1 MKRIFK
7 GPLIWIVVAVVGVLI
22 AMQFL
27 ISSGGGDE
35 ISASQMQDYITSG
48 EAKEVTFVDGDQVI
62 KATLDDSVDRSGGRE
77 VTTKYLSGTQG
88 KLFRIAERHAK
99 PGGDIDKVNV
109 EVSRPGLL
117 SSFIFSFLPIILLVV
132 LFLW

>member
-35 ISASQMQDYITSG
+35 INASQMTTYIADG
-48 EAKEVTFVDGDQVI
+48 EVKDITFVDGDQVI
-62 KATLDDSVDRSGGRE
+62 KATLDEGVEREGGRE
-77 VTTKYLSGTQG
+77 ITTKYLTGTQDEIYRAAQRQYNEG
-88 KLFRIAERHAK
+88 EIE
-99 PGGDIDKVNV
+99 KVEV

-117 SSFIFSFLPIILLVV
+117 SPSSSPSSRSSCSSCCSSG
-132 LFLW
+132 

>member
-35 ISASQMQDYITSG
+35 ISASQMEAYIASG
-48 EAKEVTFVDGDQVI
+48 EVKD
-62 KATLDDSVDRSGGRE
+62 
-77 VTTKYLSGTQG
+77 LS
-88 KLFRIAERHAK
+88 LIH
-99 PGGDIDKVNV
+99 I
-109 EVSRPGLL
+109 
-117 SSFIFSFLPIILLVV
+117 
-132 LFLW
+132 

>member
-35 ISASQMQDYITSG
+35 ISASQMNEYIASG
-48 EAKEVTFVDGDQVI
+48 EVKDITFVDGDQVI
-62 KATLDDSVDRSGGRE
+62 KATLDDSVDRDGGRE
-77 VTTKYLSGTQG
+77 VTTKWLTGTQDDI
-88 KLFRIAERHAK
+88 FRAAQRQVNDGQRSRRSPSRC
-99 PGGDIDKVNV
+99 PGPAC
-109 EVSRPGLL
+109 SAR
-117 SSFIFSFLPIILLVV
+117 SSSASCRSSC
-132 LFLW
+132 WWCCSSG

>member
-35 ISASQMQDYITSG
+35 ISASQMQEYIADG
-48 EAKEVTFVDGDQVI
+48 EVKEITFVDGDQVI
-62 KATLDDSVDRSGGRE
+62 KATLDDSVDREGGRE
-77 VTTKYLSGTQG
+77 VTTKWLTGTQDDISEAVQRQVNEG
-88 KLFRIAERHAK
+88 DDREGHRRGVP
-99 PGGDIDKVNV
+99 PGPAQLVH
-109 EVSRPGLL
+109 LL
-117 SSFIFSFLPIILLVV
+117 ASCRSSCWWCCSSG
-132 LFLW
+132 